1 MLGLRCCVGFS
12 LVAARG
18 SPLVVACRL
27 LIAVASLAAEHGLQG
42 AGALAAAARGSVVV
56 APGL

>member
-1 MLGLRCCVGFS
+1 MGSS

-27 LIAVASLAAEHGLQG
+27 LIAVASVAAEHGLQG
-42 AGALAAAARGSVVV
+42 AQASAAAVRGSVVV

>member
-1 MLGLRCCVGFS
+1 MDSS

-27 LIAVASLAAEHGLQG
+27 LIVVASLAAEHGLQG
-42 AGALAAAARGSVVV
+42 AQASAAAVRGSVVV